1 MINTVYWCI
10 DLRVL
15 LLSLIYTQIVL
26 NEKNV
31 KINELKDNIDLKI
44 TKEKILTKEV
54 ILKIYEK

>member
-1 MINTVYWCI
+1 
-10 DLRVL
+10 
-15 LLSLIYTQIVL
+15 LIYTQIVL